1 MESIEG
7 RIAWVVGAGSGIG
20 AACALA
26 LAQAGAHVILS
37 GRTEA
42 ALNETAGA
50 ISATGNQCTT
60 IAADI
65 TDPAALDDAAARIL
79 SDHGRLDIGLN
90 SAGINTGAR
99 HWKNIERSAWHKVID
114 INVNGVINFASAVLP
129 AMRKQRD
136 GLIITV
142 ASWASRYD
150 SYVSG
155 PAYTASKHAA
165 LTINAT
171 INMEEGG
178 RGIRACALCPAEVAT
193 AILDKRPV
201 PPPADERARML
212 RPEDVAE
219 AALYIARQPRH
230 VCINE
235 ILISPT
241 WNRAYI
247 GGAEFH
253 PQPPE
258 D

>member
-7 RIAWVVGAGSGIG
+7 RIAWVLGAGSGIG
-20 AACALA
+20 AACAVA
-26 LAQAGAHVILS
+26 LARAGARVILS
-37 GRTEA
+37 GRTKA
-42 ALNETAGA
+42 SLAETAE
-50 ISATGNQCTT
+50 T
-60 IAADI
+60 IASAGHECAVAPADI
-65 TDPAALDDAAARIL
+65 TDPASLDKVVAGIL
-79 SDHGRLDIGLN
+79 ADHGRIDIALN

-99 HWKNIERSAWHKVID
+99 HWNNIERSAWHNVID
-114 INVNGVINFASAVLP
+114 INVNGVINCASAVLP
-129 AMRKQRD
+129 AMRAQRD

-155 PAYTASKHAA
+155 PTYTASKHAA
-165 LTINAT
+165 LTISAS

-201 PPPADERARML
+201 PPPPEERARML
-212 RPEDVAE
+212 QPLDVAE
-219 AALYIARQPRH
+219 AALYVARQPKH

-235 ILISPT
+235 ILISPS